1 MFLDVSRPLAPP
13 STQWFGK
20 GPDAS
25 RQVDEFSSIRSP
37 MVQQVRFAFRLQCY
51 FGEAWNASGTSRS
64 DIQIPSGQVAVGA
77 AALAPGLIASNPDEA
92 RVCACSKKLPCDE

>member
-37 MVQQVRFAFRLQCY
+37 MVQQV
-51 FGEAWNASGTSRS
+51 
-64 DIQIPSGQVAVGA
+64 AVGA